1 MSQAGPPRGSS
12 VDNAGLWPI
21 DAPVYATRHVPG
33 TGGVLRQRPEDF
45 IVEELPLYEPC
56 GEGEHLYL
64 FIEKREMDTAELV
77 DLLADHFRVRRSA
90 VGVAGRKDR
99 RAVARQHAS
108 VYLPGKHEDDFGAI
122 PDERVAVLWT
132 DRHTNK
138 LRTGHLAGNRFNI
151 RIRDV
156 EMSGAVRAGQVLRD
170 LSQFGVPNLFG
181 PQRFGA
187 QRDNHRVGRELLVG
201 GLKRRMPRDKRRFL
215 LNALQSAIFNS
226 VLFRRIEDETWRT
239 LVAGE
244 LVYVHESGAVFA
256 AETPTA
262 ESRQRIAAFEVSPS
276 GPMWG
281 HAMARAHGD
290 AGALEQSSLAD
301 AGLTESDFADS
312 KHAELVPG
320 VRRPLRVRLSD
331 PDVEGGIDEHG
342 GYIRVA
348 FDLPGGAYATA
359 VLREIM
365 KNDMPGA

>member
-1 MSQAGPPRGSS
+1 MSNR
-12 VDNAGLWPI
+12 PI
-21 DAPVYATRHVPG
+21 DAPIYATQTIAG
-33 TGGVLRQRPEDF
+33 IGGRLRERPEDF

-64 FIEKREMDTAELV
+64 FVEKREMDTPELV
-77 DLLADHFRVRRSA
+77 DLLAEHFGVRRSA

-99 RAVARQHAS
+99 HAVSRQHAS
-108 VYLPGKHEDDFGAI
+108 VHLPGKHEDDFGSI
-122 PDERVAVLWT
+122 PDDRVAVLWT

-138 LRTGHLAGNRFNI
+138 LRTGHLTGNRFNI
-151 RIRDV
+151 RIRGV

-170 LSQFGVPNLFG
+170 LANRGVPNLFG

-187 QRDNHRVGRELLVG
+187 QRDNHREGRDLLLG
-201 GLKRRMPRDKRRFL
+201 RLRRRMPREKRRFL
-215 LNALQSAIFNS
+215 LNAMQSAMFND
-226 VLFRRIEDETWRT
+226 VLFDRLSDDTWYT
-239 LVAGE
+239 LREGDVA
-244 LVYVHESGAVFA
+244 LIHEGGAVFGVD
-256 AETPTA
+256 ETTDDLA
-262 ESRQRIAAFEVSPS
+262 SRTAAFELSPS

-281 HAMARAHGD
+281 TEMMRARGD
-290 AGALEQSSLAD
+290 TGEIELAALSR
-301 AGLTESDFADS
+301 AGLSEDDLAES

-320 VRRPLRVRLSD
+320 VRRPLRVPLTD

-342 GYIRVA
+342 GYVRVA